1 MKWTCMMLGFSL
13 LLAKCGRSQDA
24 GLAIEIIPK
33 SFKIVVPFEV
43 NNKGII
49 FETFWGS
56 DKAKYELL
64 WDNNS
69 PTWVNEKVIRESKSI
84 LKIKNIS
91 YSTTTANGESIHGDV
106 YNCDSISL
114 KQVTFKN
121 VPFYEISD
129 QMKGVFGENLISRG
143 IWEINFKNKL
153 MVFTSSIDS
162 LEDIKNAELLP
173 SKFANNVI
181 TIIITFHNKVRKNVE
196 LDFGFNGGILLPTS
210 DFSEVTK
217 GNNKIYKR
225 DLQFSSPGS
234 ANILETT
241 NAYDTVLMHKMT
253 LTTFI
258 STNSRVKDKLI
269 GRAFFEKFDFVIFD
283 YKNRLFYISKKKG

>member
-1 MKWTCMMLGFSL
+1 MMLGFSL

-217 GNNKIYKR
+217 GNNRIYKR